1 LSQLELGRL
10 IEENLCGVG
19 AFKDSANLAAGM
31 ADCADMLSARRGGYR
46 PLMVA
51 WKTTNL
57 VVGVSQA
64 TPA

>member
-31 ADCADMLSARRGGYR
+31 ADCADMLSARRGGYS

-51 WKTTNL
+51 WKTPE
-57 VVGVSQA
+57 A
-64 TPA
+64 A